1 MSNERQRLN
10 RRIHSITGTQLS
22 RDLKYYRKFK
32 SSKQQVQLRGAAVHM
47 VTTPSGRKFLE
58 PVDII
63 NICHNWLDEHNV
75 QSCTEDP

>member
-10 RRIHSITGTQLS
+10 SRIHTISGTQLS

-32 SSKQQVQLRGAAVHM
+32 SSKRQMELRGVSTHI
-47 VTTPSGRKFLE
+47 VTTASGRVFIE

-63 NICHNWLDEHNV
+63 SVCHTWLDEHDV
-75 QSCTEDP
+75 HPCYEE